1 MANPLLIKILQGAG
15 ATIIERPLSIIDRQL
30 AASNERKSKE
40 LEQKLRHEDEKFM
53 QDLELE
59 NRRLNAEI
67 DDQIAARELD
77 RQKKIMDAIES
88 YQKSMADCSIS
99 IGESLGIMSIE
110 LRDRAMKLVEERR
123 RDYEETQNRASE
135 RAMSQLETIS
145 QKFPEGSKAR
155 EIMEDSVG
163 KQLSNIIDTATHFMQ
178 TIDEDFRNLL
188 ANVDQITRNSIENS
202 NQYIAPASRKLFLND
217 GK

>member
-53 QDLELE
+53 QDLALE

-77 RQKKIMDAIES
+77 RQKKIMDAIEA

-135 RAMSQLETIS
+135 RAISQLETIS

-178 TIDEDFRNLL
+178 TIDEDFKNLL

>member
-77 RQKKIMDAIES
+77 RQKKIMDAIEA

-135 RAMSQLETIS
+135 RAISQLETIS

-178 TIDEDFRNLL
+178 TIDEDFKNLL

>member
-15 ATIIERPLSIIDRQL
+15 AAIIERPLSIIERQL

-40 LEQKLRHEDEKFM
+40 LEQQLRHEDAKFI

-59 NRRLNAEI
+59 NRRINAEI
-67 DDQIAARELD
+67 DAQIAARELE
-77 RQKKIMDAIES
+77 RQKKMMDAVES
-88 YQKSMADCSIS
+88 YQIRMAECGRS
-99 IGESLGIMSIE
+99 IGNSVGLMSEE
-110 LRDRAMKLVEERR
+110 LRDRAIKLVSEHSQNY
-123 RDYEETQNRASE
+123 RDLQYKATE
-135 RAMSQLETIS
+135 RAMEQLETIH

-155 EIMEDSVG
+155 EIMEDAVA
-163 KQLSNIIDTATHFMQ
+163 KQLNNIIETSEHFIQ
-178 TIDEDFRNLL
+178 TIDEDFKNLL

-202 NQYIAPASRKLFLND
+202 NQYIAPAGRKLFLND